1 MVAEAVQRQLTLPL
15 SGVPDPDFASFYARG
30 NEQLVHR
37 LQRLARGQEQGLFYL
52 WGAPASGKS
61 HLLQALCLQA
71 QDSGLDC
78 LYLAGRELLKLH
90 PDALADMH
98 GWTLLCLDD
107 VDLLLGVTGWDEALF
122 HLYNRQ
128 RDGGQSLVVSAQVPP
143 LQLPPLLADLQS
155 RFMAMERYQVH
166 SLSDDDK
173 GQVLRRAAHA
183 RGFALTDEVVS
194 FILQRSNRDL
204 VSLQQVLQRLDQ
216 SSLAEQRLITLPF
229 VKKVMGW

>member
-1 MVAEAVQRQLTLPL
+1 MAEGQRQLALPL
-15 SGVPDPDFASFYARG
+15 SGVPDPDFASFYSRG

-37 LQRLARGQEQGLFYL
+37 LQRLAQGDEHGLFYL

-71 QDSGLDC
+71 QDSALDC

-90 PDALADMH
+90 PEVLADMN
-98 GWTLLCLDD
+98 GWGLLCLDD
-107 VDLLLGVTGWDEALF
+107 VDLLLTAPGWDEALF

-128 RDGGQSLVVSAQVPP
+128 RDSSCSLVVSAQVPP
-143 LQLPPLLADLQS
+143 QQLPLRLADLQS

-166 SLSDDDK
+166 NLSDDDK
-173 GQVLRRAAHA
+173 GQLLRQAAHA
-183 RGFALTDEVVS
+183 RGFALTDEVAS
-194 FILQRSNRDL
+194 FILQRSSRDM

-216 SSLAEQRLITLPF
+216 YSLAEQRLITLPF

>member
-1 MVAEAVQRQLTLPL
+1 MTDVTQRQLALPL
-15 SGVPDPDFASFYARG
+15 SGVPDPDFASFFARG

-37 LQRLARGQEQGLFYL
+37 LQGLAQGREQGMFYL
-52 WGAPASGKS
+52 WGASASGKS
-61 HLLQALCLQA
+61 HLLQALCLQS
-71 QDSGLDC
+71 QDNGIGC

-90 PDALADMH
+90 PEVLADTA
-98 GWTLLCLDD
+98 GCEILCLDD
-107 VDLLLGVTGWDEALF
+107 VSGLLGTAGWEEALF

-128 RDGGQSLVVSAQVPP
+128 RDSGHSLVVSAQLPP

-166 SLSDDDK
+166 SLSDEDK
-173 GQVLRRAAHA
+173 CQLLRQAAHA
-183 RGFALTDEVVS
+183 RGFALADEVAA
-194 FILQRSNRDL
+194 FILQRSSRDM

-216 SSLAEQRLITLPF
+216 RSLAEQRLITLPF